1 VALLKIINGILPGIS
16 TEKKYTK
23 VKKWKEP
30 LKLRVASTGK
40 LRHYSRT
47 MKGKFLYIFGGGG
60 ILLGAFI
67 TVKLFQSFETI
78 KEKDELIE
86 VHVATI
92 TGLETAKATLETDK
106 AALADKLVTTTKTL
120 SSTETKLS
128 DLTTEHYKTIAVQ
141 QKVEEKLMEQI
152 SAQDK
157 EISALNSKL
166 STAQNKNRD
175 YDSQIKTLN
184 SQMIDKDREI
194 DDIGRRL
201 KSTEEDRDHLL
212 IEQKKLI
219 AEKAELE
226 KQFQDILVL
235 RKKVQQLQVEL
246 MASKKLEWLRRGFY
260 GGARKKGGSQLMSMS
275 KKNDRKTV
283 STNADLNVEVRR
295 DGTVKIVPIE
305 TNSPTNGA
313 TP

>member
-1 VALLKIINGILPGIS
+1 
-16 TEKKYTK
+16 
-23 VKKWKEP
+23 
-30 LKLRVASTGK
+30 
-40 LRHYSRT
+40 
-47 MKGKFLYIFGGGG
+47 MKGKGLIFFAGFA
-60 ILLGAFI
+60 ILAGAVSTVYLSQKI
-67 TVKLFQSFETI
+67 TE
-78 KEKDELIE
+78 KEE
-86 VHVATI
+86 VI
-92 TGLETAKATLETDK
+92 TGLESDKVSLQKDKESLKKDKEDLTGKLAKAGLDLK
-106 AALADKLVTTTKTL
+106 STKTEL
-120 SSTETKLS
+120 SELS
-128 DLTTEHYKTIAVQ
+128 NDHYKALKEMEVQ
-141 QKVEEKLMEQI
+141 RQLEKDLME
-152 SAQDK
+152 
-157 EISALNSKL
+157 EISAKDEKISTLNGEL
-166 STAQNKNRD
+166 QTAQNKNRD

-184 SQMIDKDREI
+184 NQMADKDREI

-212 IEQKKLI
+212 LEQKKLI

-260 GGARKKGGSQLMSMS
+260 GGARKKGGSRLMSMS

-305 TNSPTNGA
+305 TNSPPNGT

>member
-1 VALLKIINGILPGIS
+1 
-16 TEKKYTK
+16 
-23 VKKWKEP
+23 
-30 LKLRVASTGK
+30 
-40 LRHYSRT
+40 
-47 MKGKFLYIFGGGG
+47 MKGKKSIFLIG
-60 ILLGAFI
+60 IAIALGAGSVFYVDQI
-67 TVKLFQSFETI
+67 INEKEEVITALKSDKVSLEKDNASLEKDKKDLTVKLGKAGEDLKSTKTELSELTNDHYKALKEMEVQRQV
-78 KEKDELIE
+78 EKD
-86 VHVATI
+86 
-92 TGLETAKATLETDK
+92 
-106 AALADKLVTTTKTL
+106 
-120 SSTETKLS
+120 
-128 DLTTEHYKTIAVQ
+128 
-141 QKVEEKLMEQI
+141 LMEVI
-152 SAQDK
+152 SAKDEK
-157 EISALNSKL
+157 ISALNGEL
-166 STAQNKNRD
+166 QTAQNKNRD

>member
-1 VALLKIINGILPGIS
+1 
-16 TEKKYTK
+16 
-23 VKKWKEP
+23 
-30 LKLRVASTGK
+30 
-40 LRHYSRT
+40 
-47 MKGKFLYIFGGGG
+47 MKGKGLIFLLVAAILFGAGSVLYMDGL
-60 ILLGAFI
+60 IDEKEEVITELESDKVSLKKDMASLKKDKDDL
-67 TVKLFQSFETI
+67 TVKLGKAGSDLKSTKTELSKLSNDHYKALKEMEVQRQL
-78 KEKDELIE
+78 EKD
-86 VHVATI
+86 
-92 TGLETAKATLETDK
+92 
-106 AALADKLVTTTKTL
+106 
-120 SSTETKLS
+120 
-128 DLTTEHYKTIAVQ
+128 
-141 QKVEEKLMEQI
+141 LMEEI
-152 SAQDK
+152 SAKDEK
-157 EISALNSKL
+157 ISALNGEL
-166 STAQNKNRD
+166 QTAQNKNRD
-175 YDSQIKTLN
+175 YDSQVKTLN
-184 SQMIDKDREI
+184 NQMADKDREI

-212 IEQKKLI
+212 LEQKKLI

-283 STNADLNVEVRR
+283 SANADLNVEVRR

-305 TNSPTNGA
+305 TNSPPNRA

>member
-1 VALLKIINGILPGIS
+1 
-16 TEKKYTK
+16 
-23 VKKWKEP
+23 
-30 LKLRVASTGK
+30 
-40 LRHYSRT
+40 
-47 MKGKFLYIFGGGG
+47 MKGKFLYFLGGGG

-67 TVKLFQSFETI
+67 TVQLFQSFETI
-78 KEKDELIE
+78 KEKDALIE
-86 VHVATI
+86 VHVKKI
-92 TGLETAKATLETDK
+92 TGLESAKATLETDK

-184 SQMIDKDREI
+184 SQMLDKDREI

>member
-1 VALLKIINGILPGIS
+1 MKGYGLIIFAVIATLAGAVTAVYLLDAKETIS
-16 TEKKYTK
+16 TQ
-23 VKKWKEP
+23 
-30 LKLRVASTGK
+30 A
-40 LRHYSRT
+40 
-47 MKGKFLYIFGGGG
+47 
-60 ILLGAFI
+60 
-67 TVKLFQSFETI
+67 
-78 KEKDELIE
+78 
-86 VHVATI
+86 ATI
-92 TGLETAKATLETDK
+92 TKHEVKIEGLKSEKVTLETAKAELTQ
-106 AALADKLVTTTKTL
+106 KLDTTTTTL

-128 DLTTEHYKTIAVQ
+128 DLTNEHYESLKEMEVQ
-141 QKVEEKLMEQI
+141 RKVEEDLMEQI
-152 SAQDK
+152 SAKDEK
-157 EISALNSKL
+157 ISALNGEL
-166 STAQNKNRD
+166 QTAQNKNRD
-175 YDSQIKTLN
+175 YDSQVKTLN
-184 SQMIDKDREI
+184 NQMADKDREI

-212 IEQKKLI
+212 LEQKKLI

-275 KKNDRKTV
+275 KRNNHKTV
-283 STNADLNVEVRR
+283 SANADLNVEVRR

-305 TNSPTNGA
+305 TNSPPNGA

>member
-1 VALLKIINGILPGIS
+1 
-16 TEKKYTK
+16 
-23 VKKWKEP
+23 
-30 LKLRVASTGK
+30 
-40 LRHYSRT
+40 
-47 MKGKFLYIFGGGG
+47 MKGKGLIIFAV
-60 ILLGAFI
+60 IAIFLGAGTAI
-67 TVKLFQSFETI
+67 YMSQKINE
-78 KEKDELIE
+78 KEAVIE
-86 VHVATI
+86 AQVDKI
-92 TGLETAKATLETDK
+92 TGLESAKATLETEK
-106 AALADKLVTTTKTL
+106 AALAVKLDTTTKTL

-128 DLTTEHYKTIAVQ
+128 DLTNEHYESLKEMEVQ
-141 QKVEEKLMEQI
+141 RKVEEDLMEQI

>member
-1 VALLKIINGILPGIS
+1 
-16 TEKKYTK
+16 
-23 VKKWKEP
+23 
-30 LKLRVASTGK
+30 
-40 LRHYSRT
+40 
-47 MKGKFLYIFGGGG
+47 MKGKGLIIFAGFA
-60 ILLGAFI
+60 IFLGAGTAI
-67 TVKLFQSFETI
+67 YLSQTI
-78 KEKDELIE
+78 KEKEAVIE
-86 VHVATI
+86 AHEKKI
-92 TGLETAKATLETDK
+92 TGLETAKDTLETEK
-106 AALADKLVTTTKTL
+106 AALVDKLDTTTKTL

-128 DLTTEHYKTIAVQ
+128 DLTNEHYESLKEMEVQ
-141 QKVEEKLMEQI
+141 RKVEEDLMEQI
-152 SAQDK
+152 SAKDEK
-157 EISALNSKL
+157 ISALNGEL
-166 STAQNKNRD
+166 QTAQSKNRD

-184 SQMIDKDREI
+184 SEMADKDREI

-201 KSTEEDRDHLL
+201 KSAEEDRDHLL
-212 IEQKKLI
+212 LEQKKLL

-275 KKNDRKTV
+275 KRNDRKTV
-283 STNADLNVEVRR
+283 SANADLNVEIRR

-305 TNSPTNGA
+305 TNSPPNGA

>member
-1 VALLKIINGILPGIS
+1 MEETTQIKGCGDGEVAPLFPNTTII
-16 TEKKYTK
+16 
-23 VKKWKEP
+23 
-30 LKLRVASTGK
+30 VAVTA
-40 LRHYSRT
+40 L
-47 MKGKFLYIFGGGG
+47 IGGAVLV
-60 ILLGAFI
+60 ILLSNANTTISEQDDTI
-67 TVKLFQSFETI
+67 TQNEKEI
-78 KEKDELIE
+78 KELKTD
-86 VHVATI
+86 
-92 TGLETAKATLETDK
+92 KATLETTQADLTKKLNTANSTVNETQNALSKLQTNYGQKVAEYETFVTK
-106 AALADKLVTTTKTL
+106 AAQELADK
-120 SSTETKLS
+120 
-128 DLTTEHYKTIAVQ
+128 D
-141 QKVEEKLMEQI
+141 EK
-152 SAQDK
+152 
-157 EISALNSKL
+157 ISALNGEL
-166 STAQNKNRD
+166 QTAQNKNRD

-184 SQMIDKDREI
+184 NQMADKNREI

-212 IEQKKLI
+212 LEQKKLI

-305 TNSPTNGA
+305 TNSPPNGA